1 MPPRPSR
8 FLVDGKLAARFS
20 FSTLLCSAVP
30 SLRDPSEQFGHRSSF
45 QPSTTPSFPY
55 PSGRSY
61 ENTRYRDYD
70 RWGHHWDT
78 PTLQNSLLGLF
89 CASLG
94 SMDALHT
101 TSPAHAYLPTGDLP
115 RLPTPARDAYTLY
128 YATLPAGRMCTENL
142 KLFLKF
148 LPCPSR
154 ASVAALLDPRTFD
167 VESPTGMRSNIGM
180 KTTPTAATAKTSLD
194 DHDVDNSEDDLYS
207 GNCEDDTIADGHND
221 QGVTAEA
228 AMTSHG
234 ISGDDD
240 HNSATTRC

>member
-1 MPPRPSR
+1 
-8 FLVDGKLAARFS
+8 
-20 FSTLLCSAVP
+20 
-30 SLRDPSEQFGHRSSF
+30 
-45 QPSTTPSFPY
+45 
-55 PSGRSY
+55 
-61 ENTRYRDYD
+61 
-70 RWGHHWDT
+70 
-78 PTLQNSLLGLF
+78 
-89 CASLG
+89 
-94 SMDALHT
+94 MDALHT

-167 VESPTGMRSNIGM
+167 VESPTAWSG
-180 KTTPTAATAKTSLD
+180 PTAKTSLD

-207 GNCEDDTIADGHND
+207 GNCEERHDRSDGHND

-228 AMTSHG
+228 A
-234 ISGDDD
+234 
-240 HNSATTRC
+240 